1 MAYVADLAEL
11 SPVFAGALHHCLATD
26 GSLGEC
32 GAPYALLRH
41 DTAAVRKGNVLVP
54 IRELCARVQ
63 SVCAVRFQPLVVLS
77 YPRVERRNHERIDEL
92 LRESQVR
99 RPVVVVQASAHPH
112 LLAAEALH
120 HRTIDQ
126 VSIAYTHQ

>member
-11 SPVFAGALHHCLATD
+11 SPVFAGALHHCLAAD

-41 DTAAVRKGNVLVP
+41 DTAAIRKGNVLVP

-63 SVCAVRFQPLVVLS
+63 SVCAVRFQQTVGSVS
-77 YPRVERRNHERIDEL
+77 YRTR
-92 LRESQVR
+92 
-99 RPVVVVQASAHPH
+99 ASSGA
-112 LLAAEALH
+112 
-120 HRTIDQ
+120 TT
-126 VSIAYTHQ
+126 SGSTSC